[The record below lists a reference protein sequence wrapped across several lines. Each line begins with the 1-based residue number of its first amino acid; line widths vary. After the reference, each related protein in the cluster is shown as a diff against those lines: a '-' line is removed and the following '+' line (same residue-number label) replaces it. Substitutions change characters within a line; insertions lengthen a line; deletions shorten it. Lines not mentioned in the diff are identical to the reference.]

1 MISDPDVV
9 GILYLVSII
18 CFILALRFLS
28 SPKHARRGNWVGGV
42 GMVIAIATT
51 LALDGISNWLLI
63 IFGAG
68 LLQVLLTAPGGI
80 AQQLPKDLANLG
92 RLLARP
98 FRRRPSAPEGSA

>member
-1 MISDPDVV
+1 MPHTS
-9 GILYLVSII
+9 LVTLWGSVIAGVFMMLVP
-18 CFILALRFLS
+18 FILQTQW
-28 SPKHARRGNWVGGV
+28 NV
-42 GMVIAIATT
+42 
-51 LALDGISNWLLI
+51 DSNWLLI